1 MKVTFQNIKK
11 LNIYD
16 LQNYDFLR
24 IFSTKKFVKFV
35 KF

>member
-16 LQNYDFLR
+16 LQNYDFFANFFNLKIR
-24 IFSTKKFVKFV
+24 KIR
-35 KF
+35 